1 MPIHQC
7 MVYNLSQPLKTTL
20 RARYCTTF
28 LCRLRGLTFR
38 KPLPLDEG
46 LLLIHDRE
54 SRVDTAIHMLGVRMN
69 LTVVWINSADKIVDV
84 RLARPWRL
92 VYIPK
97 QAARNVLELHASR
110 YNEFKVGDVLRFESI

>member
-1 MPIHQC
+1 
-7 MVYNLSQPLKTTL
+7 
-20 RARYCTTF
+20 
-28 LCRLRGLTFR
+28 LRGLTFR